1 MSKRTYTSRRADA
14 TACWQSAAA
23 ESDGDSQSNSLLAP
37 LLAMGKRR
45 RDGSDTE
52 DNEEDDS
59 QDSQSLLAEQSTSQL
74 WLRPSV
80 ASATDLAASGKS
92 RTELDNL
99 TYLMEGVNS
108 PTKEVAR
115 ASALRYMLKQSSS
128 LATSMFAHAN

>member
-1 MSKRTYTSRRADA
+1 MSKRTYTSRREQS
-14 TACWQSAAA
+14 TACWQSSAA

-45 RDGSDTE
+45 RDSDTE

-108 PTKEVAR
+108 ATKEVAR
-115 ASALRYMLKQSSS
+115 ASALRYVM
-128 LATSMFAHAN
+128 